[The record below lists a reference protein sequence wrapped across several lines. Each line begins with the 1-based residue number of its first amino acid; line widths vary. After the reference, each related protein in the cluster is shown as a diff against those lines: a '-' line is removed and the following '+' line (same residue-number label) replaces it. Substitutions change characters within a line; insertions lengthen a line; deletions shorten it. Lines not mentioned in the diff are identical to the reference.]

1 MSKLNLEKNNKKVW
15 ENITKEELWEL
26 CVEKGQPDSM
36 IAQIYGVTKGQVAYK
51 RKKMGITQNVIIVEQ
66 AIYDPDYLTKANEEA
81 KNTLTNSSIPMLSRA
96 ITHYVFR
103 NGPVEDMHSAG
114 KLNDNDMETLNK
126 YINNKLATLI
136 YLLKEDKW
144 FKLLGVIYAFELYGK
159 NWDEPEIEEGEVE
172 EICKEVIRKIL
183 SAATNTKNN

>member
-1 MSKLNLEKNNKKVW
+1 
-15 ENITKEELWEL
+15 
-26 CVEKGQPDSM
+26 
-36 IAQIYGVTKGQVAYK
+36 
-51 RKKMGITQNVIIVEQ
+51 
-66 AIYDPDYLTKANEEA
+66 
-81 KNTLTNSSIPMLSRA
+81 
-96 ITHYVFR
+96 
-103 NGPVEDMHSAG
+103 
-114 KLNDNDMETLNK
+114 METLNK

-159 NWDEPEIEEGEVE
+159 NWDEPEIEEGEVD